1 MKSGYDG
8 LVATTTGRQAGRG
21 RRPGDSRTRE
31 AILAAAA
38 ERFTDQG
45 FRDTTMRS
53 VATAAGV
60 DPALVHHFFGTKEG
74 LFAAAMDFPINPAE
88 VVAGVVEPGV
98 DGLGERV
105 VRTLLGIFGELGRA
119 NPMIGLI
126 RSAAGHPPAARMLRE
141 FISGTVLDRVAAAV
155 QTDRPQLRA
164 EMSASQILG
173 ILVAREVIALPA
185 LADADQET
193 LVAAYGPV
201 IQHFLTGDF

>member
-1 MKSGYDG
+1 M
-8 LVATTTGRQAGRG
+8 AGRQTGRG

-31 AILAAAA
+31 AILTAAA
-38 ERFTDQG
+38 ERFADQG

-74 LFAAAMDFPINPAE
+74 LFAAAMDFPIDPAR
-88 VVAGVVEPGV
+88 VVAGLVEPGV

-105 VRTLLGIFGELGRA
+105 VRTLLGIFAELGDT

-141 FISGTVLDRVAAAV
+141 FLGGAVLDRVAAAV

-164 EMSASQILG
+164 ELCASQILG

-185 LADADQET
+185 LAGADQET
-193 LVAAYGPV
+193 LAGAYGPV
-201 IQHFLTGDF
+201 IQHFLTGEF

>member
-1 MKSGYDG
+1 MP
-8 LVATTTGRQAGRG
+8 TTTGRG

-31 AILAAAA
+31 AILSAAA
-38 ERFTDQG
+38 ERFAEQG

-60 DPALVHHFFGTKEG
+60 DPALVHHFFGTKDG
-74 LFAAAMDFPINPAE
+74 LFAAAMAFPINPAD
-88 VVAGVVEPGV
+88 VVTGLVEAGV

-105 VRTLLGIFGELGRA
+105 VRTLLEIFAQLGEA

-126 RSAAGHPPAARMLRE
+126 RSAAAHPPAARMLRE
-141 FISGTVLDRVAAAV
+141 FLGGAVLDRVAEAV

-164 EMSASQILG
+164 ELCASQILG

-185 LADADQET
+185 LAAAERET

-201 IQHFLTGDF
+201 IQHFLTGEF